1 MSSEVLYAFFATC
14 LLLILT
20 PGPDLIFV
28 VSQSITRGRKLG
40 FAVALG
46 QVGGLIFH
54 LSLFAF
60 GVSTLIVNSEWIY
73 KSVKVLGGLYLL
85 WLAYSAYKSEATIS
99 FEETELSSNSFV
111 GFMWKGLLMNVLNPK
126 VMLFF
131 LALFPSFISEQAG
144 DIKEQVLILGL
155 VFITQTLVIFSVIC
169 IIASQLTDV
178 LRDNKTFNTIVK
190 WMQVILF
197 TGLGLYVL
205 L

>member
-1 MSSEVLYAFFATC
+1 MSTEVLYAFFATC

-28 VSQSITRGRKLG
+28 ISQSITRGRKLG

-46 QVGGLIFH
+46 QVGGLVFH

-60 GVSTLIVNSEWIY
+60 GVSALIVSSDWIY
-73 KSVKVLGGLYLL
+73 KGIKILGGVYLL
-85 WLAYSAYKSEATIS
+85 WLAYSAYTSETKIKLNEVEITSSS
-99 FEETELSSNSFV
+99 FGS
-111 GFMWKGLLMNVLNPK
+111 FMWKGLLMNVLNPK

-131 LALFPSFISEQAG
+131 LALFPGFISEQAG
-144 DIKEQVLILGL
+144 NVKEQIFILGL
-155 VFITQTLVIFSVIC
+155 IFTVLTLIVFSIIC
-169 IIASQLTDV
+169 GIAARFTDV
-178 LRDNKTFNTIVK
+178 LSNNRVFSLIIK

-197 TGLGLYVL
+197 TVLGLYIL

>member
-1 MSSEVLYAFFATC
+1 MSTEVLYAFFATC

-28 VSQSITRGRKLG
+28 ISQSITRGRKLG

-46 QVGGLIFH
+46 QVGGLVFH

-60 GVSTLIVNSEWIY
+60 GVSALIVSSDWMY
-73 KSVKVLGGLYLL
+73 KGIKILGGLYLL
-85 WLAYSAYKSEATIS
+85 WLAYSAYTSKAEIKIDEVEMT
-99 FEETELSSNSFV
+99 SNSFG

-131 LALFPSFISEQAG
+131 LALFPGFIDEQAG
-144 DIKEQVLILGL
+144 DVKEQVFILGL
-155 VFITQTLVIFSVIC
+155 IFTVLTLLVFSVIC
-169 IIASQLTDV
+169 GIAARFTHI
-178 LRDNKTFNTIVK
+178 LRNNSTFNVIIK

-205 L
+205 I

>member
-1 MSSEVLYAFFATC
+1 MSTEVLYAFFATC

-28 VSQSITRGRKLG
+28 ISQSITRGRKLG

-46 QVGGLIFH
+46 QVGGLVFH

-60 GVSTLIVNSEWIY
+60 GVSALIVSSDWMY
-73 KSVKVLGGLYLL
+73 KGIKILGGLYLL
-85 WLAYSAYKSEATIS
+85 WLAYSAYTSKAEIKIDEVEMT
-99 FEETELSSNSFV
+99 SNSFG
-111 GFMWKGLLMNVLNPK
+111 GFMWKGLLMNILNPK

-131 LALFPSFISEQAG
+131 LALFPGFINEQAG
-144 DIKEQVLILGL
+144 DVKEQVFILGL
-155 VFITQTLVIFSVIC
+155 IFTVLTLLVFSVIC
-169 IIASQLTDV
+169 GIAARFTHI
-178 LRDNKTFNTIVK
+178 LRNNSTFNVIIK

-205 L
+205 I

>member
-1 MSSEVLYAFFATC
+1 MSTEVLYAFFATC

-28 VSQSITRGRKLG
+28 ISQSITRGRKLG

-46 QVGGLIFH
+46 QVGGLVFH

-60 GVSTLIVNSEWIY
+60 GVSALIVSSDWMY
-73 KSVKVLGGLYLL
+73 KGIKILGGLYLL
-85 WLAYSAYKSEATIS
+85 WLAYSAYTSKAEIKIDEVEMT
-99 FEETELSSNSFV
+99 SNSFG

-131 LALFPSFISEQAG
+131 LALFPGFINEQAG
-144 DIKEQVLILGL
+144 DVKEQVFILGL
-155 VFITQTLVIFSVIC
+155 IFTVLTLLVFSVIC
-169 IIASQLTDV
+169 GIAARFTHI
-178 LRDNKTFNTIVK
+178 LRNNSTFNVIIK

-205 L
+205 I

>member
-1 MSSEVLYAFFATC
+1 MSTEVLYAFFATC

-28 VSQSITRGRKLG
+28 ISQSITRGRKLG

-46 QVGGLIFH
+46 QVGGLVFH

-60 GVSTLIVNSEWIY
+60 GVSALIVSSDWMY
-73 KSVKVLGGLYLL
+73 KGIKILGGLYLL
-85 WLAYSAYKSEATIS
+85 WLAYSAFTSKAEIKIDEVEMT
-99 FEETELSSNSFV
+99 SNSFG
-111 GFMWKGLLMNVLNPK
+111 GFMWKGLLMNILNPK

-131 LALFPSFISEQAG
+131 LALFPGFINEQAG
-144 DIKEQVLILGL
+144 DVKEQVFILGL
-155 VFITQTLVIFSVIC
+155 IFTVLTLLVFSVIC
-169 IIASQLTDV
+169 GIAARFTHI
-178 LRDNKTFNTIVK
+178 LRNNSTFNVIIK

-205 L
+205 I